1 MIKSIEG
8 IYQDG
13 EIRIVQPLP
22 MKSGTPVLIVFSD
35 SYATQDKE
43 GFNTES
49 LSSIP
54 VASSEKPKLE
64 DIDILIET
72 KEEYERALSKS
83 ATQEKASSESS
94 FFSSEP
100 VDIGHTDAGMLD
112 RMIDGDKE

>member
-13 EIRIVQPLP
+13 EIRIVQPVP

-35 SYATQDKE
+35 ASVTQDKE
-43 GFNTES
+43 GVNAEA

-72 KEEYERALSKS
+72 KEEYERALS
-83 ATQEKASSESS
+83 ASSTQGKTSSKSS
-94 FFSSEP
+94 FFTAEP

-112 RMIDGDKE
+112 RMIDGEKE